1 MSNKLNINEIKKIIP
16 HRSPFLLVDKAEIL
30 TPGKKG
36 IGYKNVTIGE
46 PFFTGHFP
54 EEPIMPGVLIVEALA
69 QVGAII
75 LLSEEKFQGK
85 TPYFAGLNKVRFKR
99 KVIPGDTLN
108 MEVEI
113 TRLRGSIGI
122 GQGKAF
128 VDDELACEGEFLFAI
143 GD

>member
-1 MSNKLNINEIKKIIP
+1 MSNILNINEIKKIIP
-16 HRSPFLLVDKAEIL
+16 HRYPFLLVDKAEIL
-30 TPGKKG
+30 IPGKKG
-36 IGYKNVTIGE
+36 IGYKNITIGE

-69 QVGAII
+69 QVGAIV
-75 LLSEEKFQGK
+75 LLSEKKFQGK

-113 TRLRGSIGI
+113 TRLKGSIGI

>member
-1 MSNKLNINEIKKIIP
+1 MSNILNINEIKKIIP
-16 HRSPFLLVDKAEIL
+16 HRYPFLLVDKAEIL
-30 TPGKKG
+30 IPGKKG

-46 PFFTGHFP
+46 PFFKGHFP
-54 EEPIMPGVLIVEALA
+54 EEPIMPGVLIVESLA
-69 QVGAII
+69 QVGAIV

>member
-1 MSNKLNINEIKKIIP
+1 MSNILNINEIKKIIP
-16 HRSPFLLVDKAEIL
+16 HRYPFLLVDKAEIL
-30 TPGKKG
+30 IPGKKG

-69 QVGAII
+69 QVGAIV

-128 VDDELACEGEFLFAI
+128 VYDELACEGEFLFAI
-143 GD
+143 N

>member
-1 MSNKLNINEIKKIIP
+1 MSNILNINEIKKIIP
-16 HRSPFLLVDKAEIL
+16 HRYPFLLVDKAEIL
-30 TPGKKG
+30 IPGKKG

-46 PFFTGHFP
+46 PFFKGHFP

-69 QVGAII
+69 QVGAIV

>member
-1 MSNKLNINEIKKIIP
+1 MSNILNINEIKKIIP
-16 HRSPFLLVDKAEIL
+16 HRYPFLLVDKAEIL
-30 TPGKKG
+30 IPGKKG

-46 PFFTGHFP
+46 PFFKGHFP

-69 QVGAII
+69 QVGAIV

-128 VDDELACEGEFLFAI
+128 VYDELACEGEFLFAI
-143 GD
+143 N

>member
-1 MSNKLNINEIKKIIP
+1 MSNILNINEIKKIIP
-16 HRSPFLLVDKAEIL
+16 HRYPFLLVDKAEIL
-30 TPGKKG
+30 IPGKKG

-69 QVGAII
+69 QVGAIV

-143 GD
+143 N

>member
-1 MSNKLNINEIKKIIP
+1 MSNYLNIGEIKDIIP
-16 HRSPFLLVDKAEIL
+16 HRYPFLMVDKAQIL

-36 IGYKNVTIGE
+36 LGFKNVTINE
-46 PFFTGHFP
+46 PFFQGHFSD
-54 EEPIMPGVLIVEALA
+54 EAIMPGVLILEALA
-69 QVGAII
+69 QVGAIV
-75 LLSEEKFQGK
+75 LLSEEEFQGK

-99 KVIPGDTLN
+99 KVVPGDVLK

-128 VDDELACEGEFLFAI
+128 VDDQLACEGEFLFAI
-143 GD
+143 D

>member
-1 MSNKLNINEIKKIIP
+1 MSNYLKIGEIKDIIP
-16 HRSPFLLVDKAEIL
+16 HRYPFLMVDKAQIL

-36 IGYKNVTIGE
+36 LGFKNVTINE
-46 PFFTGHFP
+46 PFFQGHFP
-54 EEPIMPGVLIVEALA
+54 DEAIMPGVLILEALA
-69 QVGAII
+69 QVGAIV
-75 LLSEEKFQGK
+75 LLSEEEFQGK

-99 KVIPGDTLN
+99 KVVPGDVLK

-128 VDDELACEGEFLFAI
+128 VDDQLACEGEFLFAI
-143 GD
+143 D

>member
-1 MSNKLNINEIKKIIP
+1 MSNILNINEIKKIIP
-16 HRSPFLLVDKAEIL
+16 HRYPFLLVDKAEIL
-30 TPGKKG
+30 IPGKKG

-69 QVGAII
+69 QVGAIV

-113 TRLRGSIGI
+113 TRLKGSIGI

-143 GD
+143 N

>member
-1 MSNKLNINEIKKIIP
+1 MSNILNINEIKKIIP
-16 HRSPFLLVDKAEIL
+16 HRYPFLLVDKAEIL
-30 TPGKKG
+30 IPGKKG

-46 PFFTGHFP
+46 PFFKGHFP

-69 QVGAII
+69 QVGAIV

-143 GD
+143 N

>member
-1 MSNKLNINEIKKIIP
+1 MSNYLKIGEIKDIIP
-16 HRSPFLLVDKAEIL
+16 HRYPFLMVDKAQIL

-36 IGYKNVTIGE
+36 LGFKNVTINE
-46 PFFTGHFP
+46 PFFQGHFSD
-54 EEPIMPGVLIVEALA
+54 EAIMPGVLILEALA
-69 QVGAII
+69 QVGAIV
-75 LLSEEKFQGK
+75 LLSEEEFQGK

-99 KVIPGDTLN
+99 KVVPGDVLK

-128 VDDELACEGEFLFAI
+128 VDDQLACEGEFLFAI
-143 GD
+143 D

>member
-1 MSNKLNINEIKKIIP
+1 MSNILNINEIKKIIP
-16 HRSPFLLVDKAEIL
+16 HRYPFLLVDKAEIL
-30 TPGKKG
+30 IPGKKG
-36 IGYKNVTIGE
+36 IGYKNITIGE

-69 QVGAII
+69 QVGAIV
-75 LLSEEKFQGK
+75 LLSEKKFQGK

-143 GD
+143 N

>member
-1 MSNKLNINEIKKIIP
+1 MSNILNINEIKKIIP
-16 HRSPFLLVDKAEIL
+16 HRYPFLLVDKAEIL
-30 TPGKKG
+30 IPGKKG

-69 QVGAII
+69 QVGAIV
-75 LLSEEKFQGK
+75 LLSEKKFQGK

-143 GD
+143 N

>member
-1 MSNKLNINEIKKIIP
+1 MSNILNINEIKKIIP
-16 HRSPFLLVDKAEIL
+16 HRYPFLLVDKAEIL
-30 TPGKKG
+30 IPGKKG

-69 QVGAII
+69 QVGAIV

>member
-1 MSNKLNINEIKKIIP
+1 
-16 HRSPFLLVDKAEIL
+16 
-30 TPGKKG
+30 
-36 IGYKNVTIGE
+36 
-46 PFFTGHFP
+46 
-54 EEPIMPGVLIVEALA
+54 MPGVLIVEALA
-69 QVGAII
+69 QVGAIV

-85 TPYFAGLNKVRFKR
+85 TPPYFAGLNKVRFKR

-113 TRLRGSIGI
+113 TRLRGGSIGI

-143 GD
+143 N